1 MRGGYIRLCAALG
14 GVFRGTTVLKA
25 QGVAFTHLPSG
36 LLLQIKQTLKLFLR
50 AFGDQTLTVL
60 CNKDGIVLR
69 VNPPPKRF
77 FSRARLFYF
86 RVRISAGF

>member
-36 LLLQIKQTLKLFLR
+36 LLLQIKQTLKLFFYVR
-50 AFGDQTLTVL
+50 S
-60 CNKDGIVLR
+60 GIK
-69 VNPPPKRF
+69 P
-77 FSRARLFYF
+77 
-86 RVRISAGF
+86 